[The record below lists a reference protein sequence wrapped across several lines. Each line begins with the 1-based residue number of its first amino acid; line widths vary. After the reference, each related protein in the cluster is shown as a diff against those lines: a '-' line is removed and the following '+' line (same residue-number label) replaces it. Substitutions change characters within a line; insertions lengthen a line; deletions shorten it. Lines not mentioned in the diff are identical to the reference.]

1 MIICFQMIVKE
12 AENDLQ
18 RRIGELEELIKQ
30 LRESRQKIID
40 KRNMLESLQGKI
52 IEMEKNILKFQR
64 VEINWISS

>member
-12 AENDLQ
+12 AENELQ
-18 RRIGELEELIKQ
+18 RRIGEFEELIKQ

-52 IEMEKNILKFQR
+52 TEMEKNILKFQR
-64 VEINWISS
+64 VEIN

>member
-18 RRIGELEELIKQ
+18 RRIRELEELIKQ

-52 IEMEKNILKFQR
+52 IEMEKNILKF
-64 VEINWISS
+64 

>member
-64 VEINWISS
+64 VEIN